1 MVWGC
6 EDRTLCN
13 VEIQGV
19 WIEQMLKF
27 KYLGY
32 MIIDRD
38 KKGECENKVMN
49 VRRVGGAIKELVNKK
64 GVSL

>member
-1 MVWGC
+1 
-6 EDRTLCN
+6 
-13 VEIQGV
+13 
-19 WIEQMLKF
+19 MLKF